1 MTEQTTIRIDTGT
14 LNALRI
20 ARGEIIAATRQPIT
34 SDDAAV
40 QSLIQYWD
48 TNKRDT
54 HAVTTPP
61 ALTPKETIA

>member
-1 MTEQTTIRIDTGT
+1 MTEQTTIRIDIDT

-20 ARGEIIAATRQPIT
+20 ARGEIIAATRQHIG

-40 QSLIQYWD
+40 EALVRYWD

-61 ALTPKETIA
+61 ALTPQEEL